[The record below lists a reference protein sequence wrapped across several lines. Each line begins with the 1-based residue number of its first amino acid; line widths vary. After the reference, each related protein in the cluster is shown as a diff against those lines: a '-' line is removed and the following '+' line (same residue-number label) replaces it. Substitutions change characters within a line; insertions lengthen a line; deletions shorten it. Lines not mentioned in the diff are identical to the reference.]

1 MTRTTLTPDRVRW
14 ICARIADSLGFVRR
28 IVDQIRA
35 AARIA
40 LRAINEL
47 VEAWRRSPAAAL
59 AAAPSRPAWMSP
71 YGPPARRH
79 R

>member
-1 MTRTTLTPDRVRW
+1 MTRTTLTPDQ
-14 ICARIADSLGFVRR
+14 ARALGARLAEAFAYVRR

-35 AARIA
+35 LARTVACA
-40 LRAINEL
+40 LTDF